1 MSEYA
6 QRESSSE
13 SGTDSS
19 SATASSAQSTDAE
32 QSNQAAQDTL
42 NNSRTV
48 EGTGGYVYQQFQDG
62 SIVIVGGT
70 TGVGVKLSVGQP
82 GWQAITDEIGPWVQ
96 ETTPPAVAET
106 VDPSVVEN
114 ATEESSGGWMSG
126 WLDSIGDAAMEM
138 ADDVAEEVWSWW
150 ATEEPQVEESQTEE
164 PQVEES
170 LGEDAGTTTG
180 NDWDRYSF
188 DSQRDNEFDETNVFD
203 GKTERISG
211 DSMCNI
217 TTLSMQLKA
226 MSADDTQ
233 LMRAAADL
241 YLAHGGSGD
250 VSELVQR
257 QLEDLL
263 MSLFAVLGDD
273 YFARECGY
281 AANTNYGPHQYRNC
295 MQHVAKLFTDVVG
308 SSQDLDG
315 GVDEDG
321 SLSKD
326 PQSFYEQEVGPYLD
340 SGSVMI
346 STKLTG
352 GHIVLLVDVVGG
364 GIVIND
370 PYGVRVDAGY
380 IKNGDIV
387 SSRKSRIEGAT
398 DELDVRY
405 TYNEAG
411 KDRLMG
417 SLSETTLP
425 QDIGEF
431 NYYTWAEVN
440 KWAMGKWVSC
450 LTNAS

>member
-1 MSEYA
+1 
-6 QRESSSE
+6 
-13 SGTDSS
+13 
-19 SATASSAQSTDAE
+19 
-32 QSNQAAQDTL
+32 
-42 NNSRTV
+42 
-48 EGTGGYVYQQFQDG
+48 
-62 SIVIVGGT
+62 
-70 TGVGVKLSVGQP
+70 
-82 GWQAITDEIGPWVQ
+82 
-96 ETTPPAVAET
+96 VAET
-106 VDPSVVEN
+106 VEPAVVEN
-114 ATEESSGGWMSG
+114 ATEESSGSWLSG
-126 WLDSIGDAAMEM
+126 WLDSLGDAVMEM
-138 ADDVAEEVWSWW
+138 ADDVVEEVSSWWETEESQAEESGDQ
-150 ATEEPQVEESQTEE
+150 ESRVEES
-164 PQVEES
+164 S
-170 LGEDAGTTTG
+170 GEDTGTIDG

-188 DSQRDNEFDETNVFD
+188 DSQRDNEFDETDVFD
-203 GKTERISG
+203 RKTERIYG
-211 DSMCNI
+211 DNMCNI

-273 YFARECGY
+273 YFVRECGY
-281 AANTNYGPHQYRNC
+281 SPNTSYGPHQYRSC
-295 MQHVAKLFTDVVG
+295 MQHVAELFTDVVG
-308 SSQDLDG
+308 SSKSLDG
-315 GVDEDG
+315 GLGSDD

-326 PQSFYEQEVGPYLD
+326 PQSFYEEEVEPYLN
-340 SGSVMI
+340 SGSVML

-352 GHIVLLVDVVGG
+352 GHIVLLVDVVNG

-380 IKNGDIV
+380 IKNGDSV
-387 SSRKSRIEGAT
+387 SRRKGRIEGAT
-398 DELDVRY
+398 DELNVRF
-405 TYNEAG
+405 THNEAG
-411 KDRLMG
+411 KERLMG

-431 NYYTWAEVN
+431 NYYTWAQVN